1 VQLTEQRVSNT
12 DYPALYLAADAASLD
27 AQGTYT
33 RYVASVLVL
42 LVAAATASLFSGDS
56 QWLAILS
63 ALLFVVTLI
72 LSILLAVKR
81 YDKTWYNGRA
91 VAESIKTRT
100 WRYMMRA
107 KPYDESNEISRAL
120 FLNDLKQILNQNRDL
135 CQHLPETYVN
145 SEQITSIME
154 SIRGSPLE
162 DRMKI
167 YQTQR
172 IDEQRTWY
180 IKKAGYNRRMSK
192 RWFLSMCA
200 FQLMALISVLV
211 RIAHSSWDK
220 LPTEVLAVAAAAV
233 LSWMQVKRFQELSTS
248 YNFTA
253 QEIGI
258 VKGALQDIT
267 DEGHFSSF
275 VGDAENAFSREHT
288 QWLARRDT

>member
-1 VQLTEQRVSNT
+1 MKLTEQKVSNT
-12 DYPALYLAADAASLD
+12 DYPALYLAADAASLE

-63 ALLFVVTLI
+63 ALLFVITLI
-72 LSILLAVKR
+72 LSILLAAKR
-81 YDKTWYNGRA
+81 YDKTRYNGRA

-135 CQHLPETYVN
+135 CQHLPETHVN

-211 RIAHSSWDK
+211 RIAHPSWDK

>member
-1 VQLTEQRVSNT
+1 MQSTEQKVCNT
-12 DYPALYLAADAASLD
+12 DYPALYLATDSASLE

-33 RYVASVLVL
+33 RYIVSILVL

-56 QWLAILS
+56 QWLAIIS
-63 ALLFVVTLI
+63 ALLFVGTLI
-72 LSILLAVKR
+72 LSIVLAAKR
-81 YDKTWYNGRA
+81 YDKTWYKGRA

-107 KPYDESNEISRAL
+107 KPYDESSEISRAL
-120 FLNDLKQILNQNRDL
+120 FLNDLKGILNENRDL
-135 CQHLPETYVN
+135 CQHLPESHAN
-145 SEQITSIME
+145 SGQITPTME
-154 SIRGSPLE
+154 SIRGSSLE

-172 IDEQRTWY
+172 IDDQRSWY
-180 IKKAGYNRRMSK
+180 AKKAGYNRRMSK
-192 RWFLSMCA
+192 RWFLCMCG
-200 FQLMALISVLV
+200 FQLLALISVLT
-211 RIAHSSWDK
+211 RIAHPSWDK

-253 QEIGI
+253 HEIGI
-258 VKGALQDIT
+258 VKEVLQGVT
-267 DEGHFSSF
+267 DEEHFSSF